1 MESWSLAVVAA
12 LLLAYAGVSHRLERT
27 IVSAAMV
34 FTAAGLL
41 LGPEVLDWLHFD
53 LGSSEVRILAEITLT
68 LVLFLDAS
76 RIDVRSLRR
85 ELGFPA
91 RLLGIGLPLTI
102 VAGTLVGALLF
113 DELGWAEVLVLAI
126 VLAPTD
132 AALGLPVVTD
142 MRLPSR
148 VRQSLNVESGLNDG
162 ICVPLLFIAL
172 AIAEAEENGDRGR
185 PRGAH
190 RRGGD
195 RLRDRRRRG
204 GGNRRRARAPSR
216 VEARARGRDLGEGDP
231 RDAAG
236 LAYGIAAP
244 LGGSGFIA
252 AFVGGLMYGIVRGT
266 GELAAPESSSVM
278 DAAAEVFAALTFI
291 GFGSVALGWALH
303 RLDWQVVVYAVL
315 SLTAIRMVP
324 VAISF
329 IGSGAKRETVAYAG
343 WFGPR
348 GLASIVFAVLVI
360 EESKLLHADLL
371 ITVSVIT
378 VAFSV
383 VAHGVSALPLTN
395 AYVRWFGGQRRTP
408 HPRALRCTSIRG
420 DGAVIGAADQIVVDS
435 QVGPKKKGIERSNCA
450 RS

>member
-1 MESWSLAVVAA
+1 VESWSLAVVAA

-27 IVSAAMV
+27 VVSAAMV

-41 LGPEVLDWLHFD
+41 LGPEVLDWLHFE
-53 LGSSEVRILAEITLT
+53 LGSSEVRLLAEITLT

-76 RIDVRSLRR
+76 RIDVRSLRH

-102 VAGTLVGALLF
+102 VAGTLVGVLLF
-113 DELGWAEVLVLAI
+113 PDLAWAEVLVLAI

-142 MRLPSR
+142 ARLPSR

-172 AIAEAEENGDRGR
+172 AIAEAEETSI
-185 PRGAH
+185 
-190 RRGGD
+190 
-195 RLRDRRRRG
+195 G
-204 GGNRRRARAPSR
+204 GGHAARIVVEEIGYGIVGGVTAGVAGALVLR
-216 VEARARGRDLGEGDP
+216 VASKLGLANEIWTRVIP
-231 RDAAG
+231 VASAA

-252 AFVGGLMYGIVRGT
+252 AFVGGLVYGIVRGS
-266 GELAAPESSSVM
+266 GELATPESSSVM

-303 RLDWQVVVYAVL
+303 RVDWEVIVYAIL
-315 SLTAIRMVP
+315 SLTAVRMVP

-348 GLASIVFAVLVI
+348 GLASIVFAVLVL
-360 EESKLLHADLL
+360 EESALPHADLL
-371 ITVSVIT
+371 ITVSVLT
-378 VAFSV
+378 VALSV
-383 VAHGVSALPLTN
+383 LAHGVTAVPLTN
-395 AYVRWFGGQRRTP
+395 AYVTWYDHQGAEPVEASPVHEHPWRRP
-408 HPRALRCTSIRG
+408 VQSG
-420 DGAVIGAADQIVVDS
+420 
-435 QVGPKKKGIERSNCA
+435 
-450 RS
+450 

>member
-12 LLLAYAGVSHRLERT
+12 LLLAFAGLSHRLERT

-41 LGPEVLDWLHFD
+41 LGPEALDWLHFD

-76 RIDVRSLRR
+76 RIDIRSLRR

-172 AIAEAEENGDRGR
+172 AIAEAEEK
-185 PRGAH
+185 AI
-190 RRGGD
+190 
-195 RLRDRRRRG
+195 G
-204 GGNRRRARAPSR
+204 GGHAARIVAEEIGYGI
-216 VEARARGRDLGEGDP
+216 VGGV
-231 RDAAG
+231 AAG
-236 LAYGIAAP
+236 IAGSLVLRLAWKHGLADEIWAKVIPVTAAALAYGIAAP

-252 AFVGGLMYGIVRGT
+252 AFVGGLVYGIVRGT
-266 GELAAPESSSVM
+266 GELAAPESSAVM

-291 GFGSVALGWALH
+291 TFGSVALSWALH
-303 RLDWQVVVYAVL
+303 RVDWKVALYAVL
-315 SLTAIRMVP
+315 SLTVIRMVP

-329 IGSGAKRETVAYAG
+329 IGSGAKRETVVYAG

-360 EESKLLHADLL
+360 EESKLPHADLL

-378 VAFSV
+378 VALSV
-383 VAHGVSALPLTN
+383 LAHGVTALPFTD
-395 AYVRWFGGQRRTP
+395 AYVHWFARQPRD
-408 HPRALRCTSIRG
+408 RALESAPVHEHPWRRPVT
-420 DGAVIGAADQIVVDS
+420 
-435 QVGPKKKGIERSNCA
+435 A
-450 RS
+450 RQTRLS

>member
-1 MESWSLAVVAA
+1 METWSLAVVAA
-12 LLLAYAGVSHRLERT
+12 LLLVYAGVSHRLERT

-41 LGPEVLDWLHFD
+41 LGPDVLDWLHFD
-53 LGSSEVRILAEITLT
+53 LGSSEIRLFAEITLT

-76 RIDVRSLRR
+76 RIDVRALRR

-172 AIAEAEENGDRGR
+172 AIAETEQKAI
-185 PRGAH
+185 
-190 RRGGD
+190 
-195 RLRDRRRRG
+195 G
-204 GGNRRRARAPSR
+204 GGHATRIV
-216 VEARARGRDLGEGDP
+216 VEEIGYGIVGGV
-231 RDAAG
+231 AAG
-236 LAYGIAAP
+236 LAGALVLRFASKRGYANEIWARLIPVAAAALAYGIAAP

-252 AFVGGLMYGIVRGT
+252 AFVGGLVYGIVRGT
-266 GELAAPESSSVM
+266 GELATPESSSVM

-303 RLDWQVVVYAVL
+303 RVDWKVVLYAVL
-315 SLTAIRMVP
+315 SLTAIRMLP
-324 VAISF
+324 VAIAF
-329 IGSGAKRETVAYAG
+329 VGTGAKRETVAFAG

-360 EESKLLHADLL
+360 EESALAHAELL
-371 ITVSVIT
+371 ITISFITIALSVL
-378 VAFSV
+378 
-383 VAHGVSALPLTN
+383 AHGMTAVPLTD
-395 AYVRWFGGQRRTP
+395 AYVRWMSARPPAVTEQVAVHEHPWRRP
-408 HPRALRCTSIRG
+408 DRART
-420 DGAVIGAADQIVVDS
+420 
-435 QVGPKKKGIERSNCA
+435 RS
-450 RS
+450 

>member
-12 LLLAYAGVSHRLERT
+12 LLLAFAGLSHRLERT

-41 LGPEVLDWLHFD
+41 LGPEALDWLHFD

-76 RIDVRSLRR
+76 RIDIRSLRR

-102 VAGTLVGALLF
+102 AAGTLVGALLF

-172 AIAEAEENGDRGR
+172 AIAEAEEK
-185 PRGAH
+185 AI
-190 RRGGD
+190 
-195 RLRDRRRRG
+195 G
-204 GGNRRRARAPSR
+204 GGHAARIVAEEIGYGI
-216 VEARARGRDLGEGDP
+216 VGGV
-231 RDAAG
+231 AAG
-236 LAYGIAAP
+236 IAGSLVLRLAWKHGLADEIWAKVIPVTAAALAYGIAAP

-252 AFVGGLMYGIVRGT
+252 AFVGGLVYGIVRGT
-266 GELAAPESSSVM
+266 GELAAPESSAVM

-291 GFGSVALGWALH
+291 TFGSVALSWALH
-303 RLDWQVVVYAVL
+303 RVDWKVALYAVL
-315 SLTAIRMVP
+315 SLTVIRMVP

-329 IGSGAKRETVAYAG
+329 IGSGAKRETVVYAG

-360 EESKLLHADLL
+360 EESKLPHADLL

-378 VAFSV
+378 VALSV
-383 VAHGVSALPLTN
+383 LAHGVTALPS
-395 AYVRWFGGQRRTP
+395 RTP
-408 HPRALRCTSIRG
+408 TSTGLR
-420 DGAVIGAADQIVVDS
+420 DS
-435 QVGPKKKGIERSNCA
+435 RETA
-450 RS
+450 RSKAHPSTSTPGGGR

>member
-12 LLLAYAGVSHRLERT
+12 LLLAYAGLSHRLERT

-41 LGPEVLDWLHFD
+41 LGPEALDWLHFD

-76 RIDVRSLRR
+76 RIDIRSLRR

-172 AIAEAEENGDRGR
+172 AIAEAEEK
-185 PRGAH
+185 AI
-190 RRGGD
+190 
-195 RLRDRRRRG
+195 G
-204 GGNRRRARAPSR
+204 GGHAARIVAEEIGYGI
-216 VEARARGRDLGEGDP
+216 VGGV
-231 RDAAG
+231 AAG
-236 LAYGIAAP
+236 IAGSLVLRLASKHGLADEIWAKVIPVTAAALAYGIAAP

-252 AFVGGLMYGIVRGT
+252 AFVGGLVYGIVRGT
-266 GELAAPESSSVM
+266 GELAAPESSAVM

-291 GFGSVALGWALH
+291 TFGSVALGWALH
-303 RLDWQVVVYAVL
+303 RVDWKVGALRGAQPHGDPHGAGRNLLHRLGREARDGRVCG
-315 SLTAIRMVP
+315 MVRAARP
-324 VAISF
+324 RVD
-329 IGSGAKRETVAYAG
+329 RLR
-343 WFGPR
+343 GPR
-348 GLASIVFAVLVI
+348 DRGVEAATCRPP
-360 EESKLLHADLL
+360 D
-371 ITVSVIT
+371 
-378 VAFSV
+378 
-383 VAHGVSALPLTN
+383 HGVRDHGRPLG
-395 AYVRWFGGQRRTP
+395 ARARRDRASP
-408 HPRALRCTSIRG
+408 HGRLRPLVCATAERPRARKRTRPRAPLA
-420 DGAVIGAADQIVVDS
+420 DG
-435 QVGPKKKGIERSNCA
+435 R
-450 RS
+450 

>member
-172 AIAEAEENGDRGR
+172 AIAEAEEK
-185 PRGAH
+185 AI
-190 RRGGD
+190 
-195 RLRDRRRRG
+195 G
-204 GGNRRRARAPSR
+204 GGHAARIVAEEIGYGIVGGVTAGIAGALVLRLASKHGLG
-216 VEARARGRDLGEGDP
+216 GRDLGEGDP
-231 RDAAG
+231 RDR
-236 LAYGIAAP
+236 
-244 LGGSGFIA
+244 GGARVRDRGTPRRQRVHRRVRRRARVRDRPRDRRARRARVVVRHGRSGR
-252 AFVGGLMYGIVRGT
+252 GVRG
-266 GELAAPESSSVM
+266 V
-278 DAAAEVFAALTFI
+278 DVHH
-291 GFGSVALGWALH
+291 FGSVALGWALH

-360 EESKLLHADLL
+360 EESKLPHADLL

-378 VAFSV
+378 VALSV
-383 VAHGVSALPLTN
+383 LAHGVSALPLTN
-395 AYVRWFGGQRRTP
+395 AYVRWFGGQGREPAPEGAPVHEHPWRRRVTAQQT
-408 HPRALRCTSIRG
+408 RLS
-420 DGAVIGAADQIVVDS
+420 
-435 QVGPKKKGIERSNCA
+435 
-450 RS
+450 

>member
-1 MESWSLAVVAA
+1 VESWSLAVVAA

-102 VAGTLVGALLF
+102 VAGTLAGALLF

-172 AIAEAEENGDRGR
+172 AIAEAEEN
-185 PRGAH
+185 AI
-190 RRGGD
+190 
-195 RLRDRRRRG
+195 G
-204 GGNRRRARAPSR
+204 GGHAARIVAEEIGYGIVGGVTAGIAGALVLRLASKHGLADEIWAKVIP
-216 VEARARGRDLGEGDP
+216 VT
-231 RDAAG
+231 AAG

-266 GELAAPESSSVM
+266 VDLAAPESSSVM

-395 AYVRWFGGQRRTP
+395 AYVRWFEGQRREP
-408 HPRALRCTSIRG
+408 APEGSPVHEHPWRRRLSAQQTRLS
-420 DGAVIGAADQIVVDS
+420 
-435 QVGPKKKGIERSNCA
+435 
-450 RS
+450 

>member
-1 MESWSLAVVAA
+1 VESWSLAVVAA

-41 LGPEVLDWLHFD
+41 LGPEALDWLHFD

-172 AIAEAEENGDRGR
+172 AIAEAEEK
-185 PRGAH
+185 AI
-190 RRGGD
+190 
-195 RLRDRRRRG
+195 G
-204 GGNRRRARAPSR
+204 GGHAARIV
-216 VEARARGRDLGEGDP
+216 VEEIGYGIVGGV
-231 RDAAG
+231 AAG
-236 LAYGIAAP
+236 LAGALVLRLASKHGLADEIWAKVIPVTAAALAYGIAAP

-252 AFVGGLMYGIVRGT
+252 AFVGGLVYGILRET

-291 GFGSVALGWALH
+291 GFGTVALGWALH
-303 RLDWQVVVYAVL
+303 RLNWQVFAYAVL

-324 VAISF
+324 VAVSF

-360 EESKLLHADLL
+360 EESKLPHADLL

-378 VAFSV
+378 VALSV

-395 AYVRWFGGQRRTP
+395 AYVRWFEGQAREPAPEGAPVHEHPWRRPVTAQQT
-408 HPRALRCTSIRG
+408 RLS
-420 DGAVIGAADQIVVDS
+420 
-435 QVGPKKKGIERSNCA
+435 
-450 RS
+450 

>member
-12 LLLAYAGVSHRLERT
+12 LLLAYAGLSHRLERT

-41 LGPEVLDWLHFD
+41 LGPEALDWLHFD

-172 AIAEAEENGDRGR
+172 AIAEAEEK
-185 PRGAH
+185 AI
-190 RRGGD
+190 
-195 RLRDRRRRG
+195 G
-204 GGNRRRARAPSR
+204 GGHAARIVAEEIGYGI
-216 VEARARGRDLGEGDP
+216 VGGV
-231 RDAAG
+231 AAG
-236 LAYGIAAP
+236 IAGSLVLRLASKHGLADEIWAKVIPVTAAALAYGIAAP

-252 AFVGGLMYGIVRGT
+252 AFVGGLVYGIVRGT
-266 GELAAPESSSVM
+266 GELAAPESSAVM
-278 DAAAEVFAALTFI
+278 DAVAEVFAALTFI
-291 GFGSVALGWALH
+291 TFGSVALGWALH

-329 IGSGAKRETVAYAG
+329 MGSGAKRETVAYAG

-348 GLASIVFAVLVI
+348 GLASIVFSVLVI
-360 EESKLLHADLL
+360 EESKLPHVDLL
-371 ITVSVIT
+371 ITVSVVT
-378 VAFSV
+378 VALSV
-383 VAHGVSALPLTN
+383 LAHGVTALPFTD
-395 AYVRWFGGQRRTP
+395 AYVHWFARQPRD
-408 HPRALRCTSIRG
+408 RALESAPVHEHPWRRPVT
-420 DGAVIGAADQIVVDS
+420 
-435 QVGPKKKGIERSNCA
+435 A
-450 RS
+450 RQTRLS